1 MKYVFLVPDGA
12 ADYPV
17 EELGGLTPLEAAD
30 TPNLDRLAR
39 EGRGGTVQTIPNGM
53 GSGSDIATLSLMGY
67 DPREFY
73 TGRGPLEAAYRGIRL
88 APGEFAYRCNLITER
103 DGLVKDYS
111 AGHITS
117 EDATVLIE
125 NLDAALGSDSI
136 RFFPGVSYRHLL
148 ILKEGGSKETIC
160 RPPHDVMDHPVSDV
174 LPSGPGAD
182 LLLDLIARSRPI
194 LAEHS
199 INKGRLERGKN
210 PANLI
215 WPWGQGNAP
224 VLQTFIDR
232 FGITGAVIS
241 AVDVIKGL
249 GYYLGLEILEVP
261 GATGYFDTDY
271 EGKALFAVKALE
283 DKDFVFVHVEA
294 TDEAG
299 HEGLAEEKVAAL
311 ENFDKRLL
319 APILKGLEPYGE
331 YRVMVSPDHET
342 PVALRTHTR
351 GPVPFLIYEAGGK
364 SDGLSAFN
372 ESSARTEGSLT
383 LANGY
388 ELINL
393 LFGK

>member
-1 MKYVFLVPDGA
+1 MKYVFLDPDGA
-12 ADYPV
+12 ADYPLD
-17 EELGGLTPLEAAD
+17 ELGGLTPLEAAD

-39 EGRGGTVQTIPNGM
+39 EGRGGTVQTIPEGM
-53 GSGSDIATLSLMGY
+53 SAGSDIATLSLMGY
-67 DPREFY
+67 DPREYY

-88 APGEFAYRCNLITER
+88 KTGEFAYRCNLITER
-103 DGLVKDYS
+103 DGQVKDYS

-125 NLDAALGSDSI
+125 TIDQALGSESV

-160 RPPHDVMDHPVSDV
+160 RPPHDVMDRPVDEV
-174 LPSGPGAD
+174 LPSGPGSD
-182 LLLDLIARSRPI
+182 LLLDLIAKSRPI
-194 LAEHS
+194 LAEHP

-215 WPWGQGNAP
+215 WPWGQGTAP
-224 VLQTFIDR
+224 ALQTFMDR
-232 FGITGAVIS
+232 FGVTGAVIS

-271 EGKALFAVKALE
+271 AGKAAFAVKALE
-283 DKDFVFVHVEA
+283 DKDFVFVHLEA

-299 HEGLAEEKVAAL
+299 HEGLAEEKVVAL
-311 ENFDKRLL
+311 ENFDKLL
-319 APILKGLEPYGE
+319 VAPILESLSKYEK

-342 PVALRTHTR
+342 PVAVRTHTR
-351 GPVPFLIYEAGGK
+351 GPVPFLIYEAGGP

-372 ESSARTEGSLT
+372 ESSARTEGSLKLT
-383 LANGY
+383 NGC

-393 LFGK
+393 LFSK

>member
-1 MKYVFLVPDGA
+1 MKYVFLDPDGA
-12 ADYPV
+12 ADFPV
-17 EELGGLTPLEAAD
+17 DELGGLTPLEAAD

-39 EGRGGTVQTIPNGM
+39 EGRGGTVQTIPAGM
-53 GSGSDIATLSLMGY
+53 GAGSDIATLSLMGY
-67 DPREFY
+67 DPREYY

-88 APGEFAYRCNLITER
+88 KPGEFAYRCNLITER

-125 NLDAALGSDSI
+125 TIDQALGNESV

-148 ILKEGGSKETIC
+148 ILKDGGNKETVC
-160 RPPHDVMDHPVSDV
+160 RPPHDVMDKPVDKV
-174 LPSGPGAD
+174 LPSGPGSE
-182 LLLDLIARSRPI
+182 LLVDLIAKSRPI
-194 LAEHS
+194 LAGHA

-215 WPWGQGNAP
+215 WPWGQGTAP
-224 VLQTFIDR
+224 TLQTFQDR
-232 FGITGAVIS
+232 FGVTGAVIS

-271 EGKALFAVKALE
+271 AGKAAFAIKALE
-283 DKDFVFVHVEA
+283 DKDFVFVHLEA

-299 HEGLAEEKVAAL
+299 HEGLAEEKVVAL
-311 ENFDKRLL
+311 ENFDRLL
-319 APILKGLEPYGE
+319 VAPILAGLEKFDK
-331 YRVMVSPDHET
+331 YRVLVSPDHET
-342 PVALRTHTR
+342 PVAVRTHTR
-351 GPVPFLIYEAGGK
+351 GPVPFLIYEAGRPA
-364 SDGLSAFN
+364 DGLSAFN
-372 ESSARTEGSLT
+372 ESSARTEGSLKLT
-383 LANGY
+383 NGY

-393 LFGK
+393 LFE